1 MLLKFC
7 LYESKTSRLSKR
19 KKKKEGARLV
29 QSAHQKSK
37 SYAYNIFQ
45 PAVKN
50 YKGMYVNEFMCCSKF

>member
-1 MLLKFC
+1 MNLRHPD
-7 LYESKTSRLSKR
+7 YRE
-19 KKKKEGARLV
+19 KKKNDGARLV

-50 YKGMYVNEFMCCSKF
+50 YKGMYVNEFMCCSKFQNS

>member
-7 LYESKTSRLSKR
+7 LYESKTSRLSK
-19 KKKKEGARLV
+19 KKLKKGARLV

-45 PAVKN
+45 PAVKT
-50 YKGMYVNEFMCCSKF
+50 YKGMYVNEFM

>member
-1 MLLKFC
+1 MNLRHPD
-7 LYESKTSRLSKR
+7 YR
-19 KKKKEGARLV
+19 KKIKKGARLV

-37 SYAYNIFQ
+37 SYAYDIFQ

>member
-7 LYESKTSRLSKR
+7 LYESKTSKLSE
-19 KKKKEGARLV
+19 KKNDGARLM

>member
-1 MLLKFC
+1 MNLRHPD
-7 LYESKTSRLSKR
+7 YR
-19 KKKKEGARLV
+19 KKKKNDGARLV

>member
-7 LYESKTSRLSKR
+7 LYESKTSKLSKR
-19 KKKKEGARLV
+19 KKKKGARLV

-45 PAVKN
+45 LAVKN
-50 YKGMYVNEFMCCSKF
+50 YKDMYVNEFMCCSKF